1 MCMGVRE
8 HGCVNACTSVR
19 ARDRVCDQ
27 VSPSACERVSVRVFM
42 SCEHACLS
50 VRDSV

>member
-1 MCMGVRE
+1 MCECAVCMGVRE

-27 VSPSACERVSVRVFM
+27 VCLRERVNM
-42 SCEHACLS
+42 CL
-50 VRDSV
+50 